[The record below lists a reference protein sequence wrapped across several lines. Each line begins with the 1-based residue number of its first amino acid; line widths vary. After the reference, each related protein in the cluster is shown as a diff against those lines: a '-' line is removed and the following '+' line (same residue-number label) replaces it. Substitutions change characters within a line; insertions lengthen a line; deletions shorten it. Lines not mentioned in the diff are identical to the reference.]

1 MEELAKAIGA
11 ALSAMSPVLQ
21 ALVIFGVVVAG
32 LVYLWKRSGD
42 EARRERE
49 KSEAAK
55 AGSDSAVMK
64 AIQDDVAAI
73 REDNAAI
80 KVDLKILL
88 DRMKR

>member
-21 ALVIFGVVVAG
+21 ALVIFGVAVAG
-32 LVYLWKRSGD
+32 LVYLLKRSGD
-42 EARRERE
+42 EARRERD
-49 KSEAAK
+49 KAEAAK

-80 KVDLKILL
+80 KVDVKLLL
-88 DRMKR
+88 DRVKR